1 MILTV
6 INPVSGNNKSI
17 QIWEKIILPRLLEVI
32 DKEDDFHTFIS
43 NFEGHEKMIPTIY
56 KIEDYDFVIVIGG
69 DGTLSNII
77 KGIMKSPYKNKIFQV
92 PFVLVPAGSGNGF
105 ATSLCINSIYDSVK
119 IMEKLYLNK
128 SDSNYSSSLVSSVPI
143 WNIKFDKSGY
153 SMPAFLN
160 LTWSTIAD
168 IDLNTEN
175 NRWMGK
181 YRFYYG
187 ILKYLL
193 FGGTKEGQLKYILK
207 DSNEIKTIN
216 GNFSLFCATNA
227 PWLSD
232 DFLICPNSEVEEPV
246 IDLVYSIDTPNI
258 VNRSRN
264 LYHLAIGDH
273 IEKCEKIIHEKV
285 SWFSINV
292 DKEDLISVDGE
303 FCAPTGFPIE
313 VSVLNNHI
321 KLGNFNDLK
330 KDKYSI

>member
-6 INPVSGNNKSI
+6 INPVSGNGKSI
-17 QIWEKIILPRLLEVI
+17 QIWEKKILPRLLEFI
-32 DKEDDFHTFIS
+32 DKEDDFNMFIS
-43 NFEGHEKMIPTIY
+43 NFEGHEKMIHTIY

-77 KGIMKSPYKNKIFQV
+77 KGIMKSPYKNKILQV
-92 PFVLVPAGSGNGF
+92 PFVLVPSGSGNGF
-105 ATSLCINSIYDSVK
+105 ATSLCINSIDDSIK
-119 IMEKLYLNK
+119 IITKLYQNK
-128 SDSNYSSSLVSSVPI
+128 PDINYSSSLVSSVPI
-143 WNIKFDKSGY
+143 WDIKFDKLGY

-193 FGGTKEGQLKYILK
+193 FGGVKEGQLKYTLE

-216 GNFSLFCATNA
+216 GHFSLFCATNA

-232 DFLICPNSEVEEPV
+232 DFLICPNSDVEEPV
-246 IDLVYSIDTPNI
+246 IDLVYSVDIPNI
-258 VNRSRN
+258 INRSKN
-264 LYHLAIGDH
+264 LYHLSMGDH
-273 IEKCEKIIHEKV
+273 IEKCDKIKHEKV

-292 DKEDLISVDGE
+292 ENDDLISVDGE
-303 FCAPTGFPIE
+303 FCPSTGFPIE
-313 VSVLNNHI
+313 VSVLNERI
-321 KLGNFNDLK
+321 KLANLNDLK
-330 KDKYSI
+330 KEQLLI